1 MHFLRFN
8 IKGDKVIWAVVIL
21 LSLIS
26 TLVVYSATGSLAY
39 KYQSGNTEY
48 YLLKHVTTL
57 VFGLVLM
64 MVTHNIPHKYFSRFS
79 QLAVI
84 AAVPLLIYTLA
95 KGTNLN
101 EASRWIQLPVINLT
115 FQTSDFAKLALIAFT
130 ARQLSKKQDDLKDIM
145 KGFLPIVAPVI
156 VICVLILPAN
166 FSTCAVLFTSCFV
179 LMFAGRIYIKHLLL
193 LVAAGIVGILMI
205 VLIAKVAP
213 GVFPRFGTWIKRIE
227 NFSKAEKEENAGSQV
242 DKAKIAISTA
252 GFLGKG
258 PGKSTQRN
266 FLPHPYSDFIYAII
280 VEEYGF
286 AMGFAIVMLYSIL
299 LFRGLRIANQA
310 SSTFG
315 SLLAFGLTFGLVLQA
330 SINMAVAVNLFP
342 VTGQP
347 LPLLSMGGTSIWF
360 TSVSIGIILSVSR
373 EAEEATEEK
382 PSGFAEEPSYA

>member
-145 KGFLPIVAPVI
+145 KGFLPIVAPVV